1 MFPPGITPAMSEAD
15 ITDTPRTRRLRRIA
29 VIAGITLVVLIL
41 VAVGIYVG
49 AFVILSPM
57 MG

>member
-1 MFPPGITPAMSEAD
+1 MGEAD
-15 ITDTPRTRRLRRIA
+15 
-29 VIAGITLVVLIL
+29 GITLVVLIV

>member
-1 MFPPGITPAMSEAD
+1 M
-15 ITDTPRTRRLRRIA
+15 TDTLRARRLKRVA
-29 VIAGITLVVLIL
+29 VIAGITLVILIL

>member
-1 MFPPGITPAMSEAD
+1 MSEAD
-15 ITDTPRTRRLRRIA
+15 ITDTPRTRRLRRVA

>member
-1 MFPPGITPAMSEAD
+1 MPPDMDEAD
-15 ITDTPRTRRLRRIA
+15 MSDTRRARRRKRVA
-29 VIAGITLVVLIL
+29 VITGIALVILIGI
-41 VAVGIYVG
+41 AVGIYVG

>member
-1 MFPPGITPAMSEAD
+1 MDEPD
-15 ITDTPRTRRLRRIA
+15 VTDPPRTRTVKRVA
-29 VIAGITLVVLIL
+29 VIAGIMLVILIA
-41 VAVGIYVG
+41 VAIAIYVG

>member
-1 MFPPGITPAMSEAD
+1 MDEPD
-15 ITDTPRTRRLRRIA
+15 VTDPPRTRTVKRVA
-29 VIAGITLVVLIL
+29 VIAGIMLVIFIVIA
-41 VAVGIYVG
+41 VAIYVG

>member
-1 MFPPGITPAMSEAD
+1 MDEPD
-15 ITDTPRTRRLRRIA
+15 VTDPPRTRTVKRAA
-29 VIAGITLVVLIL
+29 VIAGIIL
-41 VAVGIYVG
+41 VIFIAITVAIYVG

>member
-1 MFPPGITPAMSEAD
+1 MTTSGYAVRMDEAD
-15 ITDTPRTRRLRRIA
+15 TTDTARTRNLGRVALIA
-29 VIAGITLVVLIL
+29 VITLVVLIL
-41 VAVGIYVG
+41 VAVGIYVI

>member
-1 MFPPGITPAMSEAD
+1 MDGPDTTD
-15 ITDTPRTRRLRRIA
+15 IKTRRLKRVA
-29 VIAGITLVVLIL
+29 VIAGITLVVLIII
-41 VAVGIYVG
+41 AIGIYVG

>member
-1 MFPPGITPAMSEAD
+1 MTTSGYAVRMDEAD
-15 ITDTPRTRRLRRIA
+15 TTDTVRTRSLGRVALIA
-29 VIAGITLVVLIL
+29 VITLVVLIL
-41 VAVGIYVG
+41 VAVGIYVI

>member
-1 MFPPGITPAMSEAD
+1 MGKAD
-15 ITDTPRTRRLRRIA
+15 TTDQAGARRLGRVALIA
-29 VIAGITLVVLIL
+29 VVTVVVLIL
-41 VAVGIYVG
+41 VAVGVYVI

>member
-1 MFPPGITPAMSEAD
+1 MGEAD
-15 ITDTPRTRRLRRIA
+15 TTDRARTRRFGRVALIA
-29 VIAGITLVVLIL
+29 VTTLVVLIL
-41 VAVGIYVG
+41 VAGSVYVI

>member
-1 MFPPGITPAMSEAD
+1 MTTSGYAVRMDEAD
-15 ITDTPRTRRLRRIA
+15 TTGTARTRNLGRVALIA
-29 VIAGITLVVLIL
+29 VITLVVLIL
-41 VAVGIYVG
+41 VAVGIYVI